1 MTFKDIL
8 TLPVSPL
15 RPDVTMGQALCEDL
29 NWNFKNGSKD
39 RILVYG
45 NFLLCFSIPDHEIAE
60 DELMSYLSI
69 PHMHFG
75 CYGNKDGRIETF
87 KDLEL
92 VHAQALGKLNLQ
104 SLRDGTASLQDTHP
118 LRSA

>member
-1 MTFKDIL
+1 
-8 TLPVSPL
+8 
-15 RPDVTMGQALCEDL
+15 MGQVLCKDL
-29 NWNFKNGSKD
+29 NWHFRHGSKG

-45 NFLLCFSIPDHEIAE
+45 NFLLCFSIPDHEITE
-60 DELMSYLSI
+60 NELVSYMAF

-75 CYGNKDGRIETF
+75 CYGNNDGRIETF

-104 SLRDGTASLQDTHP
+104 SLKDDTALLQDTRP
-118 LRSA
+118 LRNV

>member
-15 RPDVTMGQALCEDL
+15 RPDITMGQSLCKDL
-29 NWNFKNGSKD
+29 NWHFRHGSMG

-45 NFLLCFSIPDHEIAE
+45 NFMLCFSVPDHEIE
-60 DELMSYLSI
+60 ENELVSYLSI

-75 CYGNKDGRIETF
+75 CYCNKDSRIETF
-87 KDLEL
+87 QDLEL
-92 VHAQALGKLNLQ
+92 LHGQALKRINLQ
-104 SLRDGTASLQDTHP
+104 PLRDDTASLQDTHP
-118 LRSA
+118 LRNA